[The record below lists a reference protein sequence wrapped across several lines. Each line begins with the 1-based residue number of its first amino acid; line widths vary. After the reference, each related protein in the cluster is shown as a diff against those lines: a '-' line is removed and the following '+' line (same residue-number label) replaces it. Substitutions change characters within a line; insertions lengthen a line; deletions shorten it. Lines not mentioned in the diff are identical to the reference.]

1 MAQATILLLT
11 SDDSV
16 DDLTA
21 SLDEAGHLCKTVVV
35 GPTGLND
42 ALDQAANE
50 PPGGV
55 VRPGYDLVLTDLKF
69 AGELRADV
77 VGAVKARFGSAL
89 VAAMTEAA
97 EIRQAVGAIKS
108 GASDYLV
115 KPVRVEAVLDLIDQT
130 VRVSGDEFPGW
141 QFPFGRIVGRSRAIQ
156 KVIEIIAKVARTDST
171 VLVTGES
178 GTGKE
183 LVARAIHYTSPR
195 ANRPLVPVNCG
206 AIPEELLE
214 SELFGHEKGAFT
226 NAIRTRIGRFEVAD
240 GGTIFLDEIGE
251 MSPKLQV
258 KLLRVLQERQFER
271 IGSTKTINC
280 DIRIIAATNQN
291 LPKLVERGDF
301 REDLYYRLNVIP
313 IHVPPLRGRVEDVN
327 PLIMFFLNQFR
338 QTKQSLV
345 NSIEPE
351 AVKMLEGYSWP
362 GNIRELENLVER
374 MVILADGDAV
384 GIADLPGRVTN
395 ASPTPDQGGFV
406 LPDEGFSLADYLN
419 RIEDD
424 LIGQALT
431 KAAGVKSQAAKI
443 LGLNRTTLVEKMKKK
458 GLG

>member
-11 SDDSV
+11 SDDSLK
-16 DDLTA
+16 DLAA
-21 SLDEAGHLCKTVVV
+21 SLEEAGHLIKSVVV
-35 GPTGLND
+35 GSTGLVD

-55 VRPGYDLVLTDLKF
+55 ARLGYDLILTDLKF
-69 AGELRADV
+69 GGEPREEII
-77 VGAVKARFGSAL
+77 GAVKARFGSAL

-97 EIRQAVGAIKS
+97 EIRQAVGAIKA
-108 GASDYLV
+108 GAADYLV
-115 KPVRVEAVLDLIDQT
+115 KPVRLEAVLSLVDQT

-141 QFPFGRIVGRSRAIQ
+141 QFPFGRIVGQSRAIQ
-156 KVIEIIAKVARTDST
+156 KVIDIIAKVARADST

-195 ANRPLVPVNCG
+195 ANHPLVPVNCG

-214 SELFGHEKGAFT
+214 SELFGHEKGSFT

-258 KLLRVLQERQFER
+258 KLLRVLQEKQFER
-271 IGSTKTINC
+271 IGSTKTISC
-280 DIRIIAATNQN
+280 DIRIIAATNQD

-301 REDLYYRLNVIP
+301 REDLFYRLNVIP
-313 IHVPPLRGRVEDVN
+313 IDVPPLRDRMEDVS
-327 PLIMFFLNQFR
+327 PLVMFFLNQFR

-345 NSIEPE
+345 NAIDPE
-351 AVKMLEGYSWP
+351 AVRELEKYSWP

-374 MVILADGDAV
+374 MVILADGDTIGV
-384 GIADLPGRVTN
+384 ADLPERVTN
-395 ASPTPDQGGFV
+395 VSTAPGQNGFV
-406 LPDEGFSLADYLN
+406 LPDEGFSVTDHLN
-419 RIEDD
+419 QIEDG
-424 LIGQALT
+424 LIRQALSKT
-431 KAAGVKSQAAKI
+431 AGVKSQAAKM